1 MLLKEE
7 EQNRISHC
15 QPLEALCKKE
25 KGAFKNFANFTGKH
39 LCLRLFSRKACNFIK
54 RKLQHR
60 YFPVKFAKYLKAPI
74 FKNILQ
80 RLLLEGERSETS
92 KGISKNIRDKKKNGS
107 NKNQT
112 IPFNLPA
119 FRFLANIL

>member
-92 KGISKNIRDKKKNGS
+92 KGISKNIRDKKKW
-107 NKNQT
+107 Q
-112 IPFNLPA
+112 
-119 FRFLANIL
+119 